1 MKKSKGSLHLDS
13 SLVLKFPSEDE
24 EFLYF
29 SLARRLKD
37 PLAVS
42 LKNFLDFLKSF
53 TSSGTKVVFKI
64 CIGGKL
70 KARKISLDKLIGSK
84 LRFLP
89 VEIFMIEPIDS
100 AIASLKDLIL
110 NFSYMFQY
118 LKFH

>member
-42 LKNFLDFLKSF
+42 LKNFLRLSQVLHQFRK
-53 TSSGTKVVFKI
+53 K
-64 CIGGKL
+64 GGL
-70 KARKISLDKLIGSK
+70 QNMHRGH
-84 LRFLP
+84 
-89 VEIFMIEPIDS
+89 V
-100 AIASLKDLIL
+100 AS
-110 NFSYMFQY
+110 
-118 LKFH
+118 